1 MMTVMARAKAAKREQ
16 KPQPPPIK
24 PRAAPE
30 PDTASVLPMGLQ
42 VGDRFTA
49 EGFEWEVLTHPTSMS
64 GAKRLR
70 ASVVR
75 PGCRRPSAR

>member
-30 PDTASVLPMGLQ
+30 PDTAWVLPMDLQ

-49 EGFEWEVLTHPTSMS
+49 EGFEWEVLTHPTSIS
-64 GAKRLR
+64 GAKRLL
-70 ASVVR
+70 
-75 PGCRRPSAR
+75 ARVATRGARS